1 MQSRM
6 SVTQSDG
13 PNRSSI
19 VNRSSLASRTIL
31 PGRMS
36 MGGKP
41 RLPSCESLAESDE
54 HLQRSKSRE
63 LRSRLSDRRTATWET
78 KIEYKLSS
86 HNLT

>member
-6 SVTQSDG
+6 SFTQSEG

-19 VNRSSLASRTIL
+19 VNRSSRASRTIL

-36 MGGKP
+36 LGGR

-54 HLQRSKSRE
+54 SQ
-63 LRSRLSDRRTATWET
+63 RSRLSDRRTATWET
-78 KIEYKLSS
+78 KIEYKLSN